1 MKLYSS
7 KFAPNP
13 RKVLIYLKEK
23 NISDIEIIDLDL
35 GKLEH
40 KTPEYRAIAPNSR
53 VPALQLDDGTVIL
66 ETTAMCRYLECLYPE
81 PNMFGESPIEIA
93 SIEMWYSRVSFEL
106 MVPLMHGFRHTHPHM
121 SAMENQNE
129 EYGLA
134 QRKLGIK
141 ELENYDTIIQS
152 REFIAGDRFT
162 YADLQMVTSLQFLV
176 RLNKLNIEDY
186 GNLNEYII
194 QVKPS
199 KFFDINYCLLINSN
213 ILRVCSPPF

>member
-121 SAMENQNE
+121 STMENQNE

-134 QRKLGIK
+134 QRKLGIE

-176 RLNKLNIEDY
+176 RLNKLDIEDY

-194 QVKPS
+194 QVSSRPS
-199 KFFDINYCLLINSN
+199 FLI
-213 ILRVCSPPF
+213 

>member
-1 MKLYSS
+1 MMKLYSS

-53 VPALQLDDGTVIL
+53 VPALKLDDGTVIL

-106 MVPLMHGFRHTHPHM
+106 MMPLMHGFRHTHPHM

-194 QVKPS
+194 QVSSRPS
-199 KFFDINYCLLINSN
+199 FLI
-213 ILRVCSPPF
+213 

>member
-40 KTPEYRAIAPNSR
+40 KTPEYRVIAPNSR

-106 MVPLMHGFRHTHPHM
+106 MMPLMHGFRHTHPHM

-141 ELENYDTIIQS
+141 ELENYDAIIQS

-176 RLNKLNIEDY
+176 RLNKLDIEDY

-194 QVKPS
+194 QVSSRPS
-199 KFFDINYCLLINSN
+199 FLI
-213 ILRVCSPPF
+213 

>member
-106 MVPLMHGFRHTHPHM
+106 MMPLMHGFRHTHPHM

-186 GNLNEYII
+186 RNLNEYII
-194 QVKPS
+194 QVSSRPS
-199 KFFDINYCLLINSN
+199 FLI
-213 ILRVCSPPF
+213 

>member
-106 MVPLMHGFRHTHPHM
+106 MMPLMHGFRHTHPHM

-141 ELENYDTIIQS
+141 ELENYDTIIKS

-194 QVKPS
+194 QVSSRPS
-199 KFFDINYCLLINSN
+199 FLI
-213 ILRVCSPPF
+213 

>member
-1 MKLYSS
+1 MRIYSS

-23 NISDIEIIDLDL
+23 GISDIEIINLDL
-35 GKLEH
+35 AKLEH
-40 KTPEYRAIAPNSR
+40 KTPEYKAIAPNSR

-81 PNMFGESPIEIA
+81 PNMFGESPMEIA

-106 MVPLMHGFRHTHPHM
+106 MMPLMHGFRHTHPHM
-121 SAMENQNE
+121 SEMENQNQE
-129 EYGLA
+129 FGLA
-134 QRKLGIK
+134 QRKLAVK
-141 ELENYDTIIQS
+141 ELKNYDKIIES

-176 RLNKLNIEDY
+176 RLNKLDIEDY
-186 GNLNEYII
+186 ENLNDYII
-194 QVKPS
+194 QVSSRPS
-199 KFFDINYCLLINSN
+199 FLI
-213 ILRVCSPPF
+213 